1 MDRSISRI
9 RQLFNERLN
18 QASATMFYATVKK
31 VDKKERTCE
40 VEVDGVTFSEVLLT
54 TTAEKVGALM
64 VPTVDSSVLVS
75 SIGGSNRYAVVMFS
89 QLDKILV
96 EFGDKVTAEI
106 TEKAFNYSND
116 QVNLKIE
123 DNNVKL
129 SAASITLNGD
139 GKGGLVM
146 VDELTTE
153 INKLVTAFNAHTHVV
168 TGTAD
173 PITNAIAGTAAP
185 TVSQA
190 TILNATSYTN
200 TKIKHGI

>member
-31 VDKKERTCE
+31 VDEKERTCE

-54 TTAEKVGALM
+54 TTAEKVGALI

>member
-31 VDKKERTCE
+31 VDEKERTCQ

-89 QLDKILV
+89 RLDKILV

-116 QVNLKIE
+116 DVSLEIK

-129 SAASITLNGD
+129 SAESITLNGD

-153 INKLVTAFNAHTHVV
+153 INKLVAAFNAHTHV
-168 TGTAD
+168 
-173 PITNAIAGTAAP
+173 IAGTDSMTGSITATAAP
-185 TVSQA
+185 AVSPVIDFIA
-190 TILNATSYTN
+190 SSYTN